1 MDNIDRYEIL
11 DEPDERGYV
20 TVKRLADGKTATCK
34 ASWLKPVPHSENPA
48 HVMPRSRVKALR
60 MAMLDW
66 VTRTEG
72 LTNGKAR

>member
-11 DEPDERGYV
+11 DEPDGRGHV
-20 TVKRLADGKTATCK
+20 TVKRLADGRLAPCK
-34 ASWLKPVPHSENPA
+34 AAWLKAAPHSESPTR
-48 HVMPRSRVKALR
+48 VMPRSRAKALR

>member
-1 MDNIDRYEIL
+1 MTGTIDRYEIL
-11 DEPDERGYV
+11 DEPDERGHV

-34 ASWLKPVPHSENPA
+34 ASWLKPAPHGESQA

-66 VTRTEG
+66 E
-72 LTNGKAR
+72 